1 MGTNLNRKIH
11 VNTRKNIFTMRVFRY
26 WDKLY
31 AFPHLAVCQTISAHR
46 MSAGEHPTPS
56 SEPWAQAPAPTL

>member
-1 MGTNLNRKIH
+1 
-11 VNTRKNIFTMRVFRY
+11 MRVFRY

-56 SEPWAQAPAPTL
+56 SEPRAQAPAPTS